1 MTKPPEKLV
10 IAVSSRA
17 LFDLEVE
24 NEIFET
30 QGVEAYRQ
38 YQTEHCSAPL
48 APGVAFPFIRRLL
61 KLNEYFPKDEEPF
74 KVVVLSRNSPESG
87 QRFFASCRHYQLP
100 ITSGAFTSG
109 QPTHPYMKAFD
120 ASLFLSAN
128 SDSVLE
134 AMALGYP
141 AGLVLPSVQID
152 DPNDVGL
159 RIAFDFDGV
168 VIDDESEQQFK
179 NAGLEGFKA
188 YETLNANSPHR
199 AGPLTELFKKL
210 AYFQRQDMVRREKN
224 DPYFQPIIRISIVTA
239 RGAPSEER
247 LITTLKSW
255 GMNAAELFLLDGL
268 PKHHVLEQL
277 RPHIFF
283 DDQMAHLESTIDAI
297 PSVLVPFGI
306 NSERSMKNFV
316 SLSNSKK
323 NR

>member
-1 MTKPPEKLV
+1 MADTPEKLI

-17 LFDLEVE
+17 LFDLETE
-24 NEIFET
+24 NEIFEKE
-30 QGVEAYRQ
+30 GVEAYRD
-38 YQTEHCSAPL
+38 YQTKHRLDPL

-61 KLNEYFPKDEEPF
+61 SLNQYFPKEEEPF

-87 QRFFASCRHYQLP
+87 QRFFASCKYHQLP

-109 QPTHPYMKAFD
+109 QPTHPYMKAFG

-134 AMALGYP
+134 ATELGYP
-141 AGLVLPSVQID
+141 AGLVLPSIKKD
-152 DPNDVGL
+152 DPDDIGL

-179 NAGLEGFKA
+179 TAGLEGFTA
-188 YETLNANSPHR
+188 YETKNANSPHNS
-199 AGPLTELFKKL
+199 GPLTELFKKL
-210 AYFQRQDMVRREKN
+210 AYFQRLDMLRRGKN

-283 DDQMAHLESTIDAI
+283 DDQMAHLETTIDAI
-297 PSVLVPFGI
+297 PSVLVPFGV
-306 NSERSMKNFV
+306 NSKRSMENFV
-316 SLSNSKK
+316 SLANSKR
-323 NR
+323 NQ